1 MSLQQSNK
9 QSNKKKKSIP
19 QFCNLLFFNV
29 FHLEPDAPYI
39 LQDSKRV
46 VHMLKEE
53 QNLKMSNAKTIERRG
68 IHDLGAE
75 FALLQL

>member
-1 MSLQQSNK
+1 M
-9 QSNKKKKSIP
+9 KSKVRTSVP

-53 QNLKMSNAKTIERRG
+53 QNQDFQIAKELERG
-68 IHDLGAE
+68 VLHDLGAE
-75 FALLQL
+75 FAPRQL